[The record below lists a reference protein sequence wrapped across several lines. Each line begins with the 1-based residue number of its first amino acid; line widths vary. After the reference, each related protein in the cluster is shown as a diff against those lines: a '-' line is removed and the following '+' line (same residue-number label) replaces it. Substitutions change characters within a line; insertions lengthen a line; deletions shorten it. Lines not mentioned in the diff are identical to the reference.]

1 MFADSPEWLLPVLI
15 LGLVAAAFWYA
26 LRPRSVFT
34 LRIEN
39 GSVAAMAGTV
49 TRSFVHDVEEV
60 CRRAS
65 VPAGEIRGLARG
77 RAIVLA
83 FSGPIPGECRQQL
96 RNLWQMHGSL
106 R

>member
-1 MFADSPEWLLPVLI
+1 MFDNLDWLLPLGVLA
-15 LGLVAAAFWYA
+15 LVAAALWYA
-26 LRPRSVFT
+26 ARPRNVFT

-39 GSVAAMAGTV
+39 GSVAAAGTV
-49 TRSFVHDVEEV
+49 TRSFIHDVEEV
-60 CRRAS
+60 CRRGS
-65 VPAGEIRGLARG
+65 ISSGEIRGQMRG

-83 FSGPIPGECRQQL
+83 FSGPIPGDCRQQL